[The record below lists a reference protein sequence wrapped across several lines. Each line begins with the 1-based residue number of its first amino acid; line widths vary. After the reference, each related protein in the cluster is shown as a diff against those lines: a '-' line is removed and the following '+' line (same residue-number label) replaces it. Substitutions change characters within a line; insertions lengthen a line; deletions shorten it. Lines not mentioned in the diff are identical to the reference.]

1 MDTGQPTVDTTVMG
15 RNAKITGGV
24 KMKPIYSC
32 KTCKLCKKKI
42 QVNHG
47 IFLHFA
53 ADCLL
58 DLKGSLHI
66 WKNHR
71 ERIVEK
77 KKSVFRLLRTMFMRF
92 ILIASKQLIKWQR
105 Y

>member
-1 MDTGQPTVDTTVMG
+1 
-15 RNAKITGGV
+15 
-24 KMKPIYSC
+24 MKPIYSC

-53 ADCLL
+53 ADCLF
-58 DLKGSLHI
+58 DLKGNLHI

-77 KKSVFRLLRTMFMRF
+77 KKSVFRLLRVMFLYVLLQAVDIITG
-92 ILIASKQLIKWQR
+92 ILWIALTIVIAPFAILSDLLR
-105 Y
+105 

>member
-1 MDTGQPTVDTTVMG
+1 
-15 RNAKITGGV
+15 
-24 KMKPIYSC
+24 MKPIYSC

-77 KKSVFRLLRTMFMRF
+77 KKAVDIITGILWIALTIVIVPFAILSDLLR
-92 ILIASKQLIKWQR
+92 
-105 Y
+105 

>member
-1 MDTGQPTVDTTVMG
+1 
-15 RNAKITGGV
+15 
-24 KMKPIYSC
+24 MKPIYSC

-53 ADCLL
+53 ADCLF
-58 DLKGSLHI
+58 DLKGNLHI

-71 ERIVEK
+71 AYRRKEEVCIQ
-77 KKSVFRLLRTMFMRF
+77 
-92 ILIASKQLIKWQR
+92 IA
-105 Y
+105 

>member
-1 MDTGQPTVDTTVMG
+1 
-15 RNAKITGGV
+15 
-24 KMKPIYSC
+24 MKPIYSC

-47 IFLHFA
+47 IFIHFA
-53 ADCLL
+53 ADCLF
-58 DLKGSLHI
+58 DLKGNLHI

-77 KKSVFRLLRTMFMRF
+77 KKSVFRLLRTMFLYALLQAVDIITG
-92 ILIASKQLIKWQR
+92 ILWIALTIVIAPFAILSDLLR
-105 Y
+105 